1 MSSLLPPKKRQQ
13 QAHQHDNKVPA
24 EASKKP
30 EPAGQ
35 GDKATANNTGQAE
48 ASSIADV
55 ESTSIVV
62 GSVET
67 SKIRGTA
74 PPRRPRVGDEY
85 QAELPQL
92 VEQPQ
97 KR

>member
-13 QAHQHDNKVPA
+13 QQQAQKHDNKVPA

-30 EPAGQ
+30 EPSEEAY
-35 GDKATANNTGQAE
+35 KATANNSGQTE

-55 ESTSIVV
+55 ESTSIA
-62 GSVET
+62 VET

-74 PPRRPRVGDEY
+74 PPRKPRVGDEY

-92 VEQPQ
+92 VEQPP